1 MRSLFYKL
9 TKLFRRKSKMR
20 EALLVGIDEY
30 PVNKLDGCIL
40 DVDRMEQML
49 ARNGD
54 GRANFH
60 VDVMR
65 NELSSQ
71 KIMKAI
77 ADLFVQPNEVSLFYF
92 SGHGRSTLSGS
103 EIVIPS
109 DMAAERYSW
118 GISLCAIM
126 ELVNKSPAKAG
137 SIGDL

>member
-1 MRSLFYKL
+1 
-9 TKLFRRKSKMR
+9 
-20 EALLVGIDEY
+20 
-30 PVNKLDGCIL
+30 
-40 DVDRMEQML
+40 MEQML

-54 GRANFH
+54 GSRNFH

-92 SGHGRSTLSGS
+92 SGHGRPTLSGS

-109 DMAAERYSW
+109 DMVAERYSW